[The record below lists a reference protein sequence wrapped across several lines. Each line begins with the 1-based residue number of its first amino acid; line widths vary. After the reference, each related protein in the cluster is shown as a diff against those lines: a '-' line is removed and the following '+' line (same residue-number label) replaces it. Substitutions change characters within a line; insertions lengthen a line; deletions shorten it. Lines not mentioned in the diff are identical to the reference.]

1 MKKSLLAL
9 VSLIS
14 LSAVWSCTT
23 SSDSG
28 KASKVTEEHAGQP
41 QPEVWFKG
49 SVDDAFKKALA
60 EKKLVFLYWGAIW
73 CPPCNELKA
82 QIFSKPKFKELMT
95 NFVPVYL
102 DGDTDAAQIWGG
114 RFNASGYP
122 TILIMDETKKELF
135 RLSTVL
141 TIEEFDGVVQSVLA
155 SSGSIERAAMGIGE
169 GRPKRRD
176 LQLLAYSSWD
186 ELPEDKWPAS
196 RKINVLEQAYE
207 ATDIPAEKAVFGSN
221 WINQLVAAK
230 AKIPDKQFERI
241 SASIFTDSE
250 TIWAAREFIK
260 YQAGSVVEWL
270 GWAPTDKRYLY
281 LRSEWMKAA
290 AQVAAHETA
299 SVSSKLWAVNPEIE
313 FYRYENKDAKPTQ
326 ALRSKV
332 EIAVR
337 HADEDAKTEYDRH
350 SVISDAAYLLR
361 QVESYDL
368 AAKLLE
374 KELKTTNTP
383 WYYQSSL
390 SSLEAQRGNDA
401 SARKWSE
408 AARKSV
414 QGRASRVQ
422 WITSDLLLNAKD
434 KKNSVYLAEV
444 TKDFYAQALQLNDG
458 FSGRNW
464 TRAKK
469 VQEALTPYKADPAF
483 QKTFAEYAP
492 RCERLTGDSKKNC
505 IEHFAA
511 LK

>member
-1 MKKSLLAL
+1 M
-9 VSLIS
+9 
-14 LSAVWSCTT
+14 
-23 SSDSG
+23 
-28 KASKVTEEHAGQP
+28 
-41 QPEVWFKG
+41 
-49 SVDDAFKKALA
+49 
-60 EKKLVFLYWGAIW
+60 
-73 CPPCNELKA
+73 
-82 QIFSKPKFKELMT
+82 
-95 NFVPVYL
+95 
-102 DGDTDAAQIWGG
+102 
-114 RFNASGYP
+114 
-122 TILIMDETKKELF
+122 
-135 RLSTVL
+135 STVL

-155 SSGSIERAAMGIGE
+155 SSGSLERAAMGIGE

-207 ATDIPAEKAVFGSN
+207 ATDIPAEKAVFASN

-250 TIWAAREFIK
+250 TIWAARELIK

-281 LRSEWMKAA
+281 LRSEWFKAA

-299 SVSSKLWAVNPEIE
+299 SVSTKLWAVNPEIE

-401 SARKWSE
+401 AARKWSE

-444 TKDFYAQALQLNDG
+444 TKEFYAQALQLNDG

-492 RCERLTGDSKKNC
+492 RCER
-505 IEHFAA
+505 
-511 LK
+511 